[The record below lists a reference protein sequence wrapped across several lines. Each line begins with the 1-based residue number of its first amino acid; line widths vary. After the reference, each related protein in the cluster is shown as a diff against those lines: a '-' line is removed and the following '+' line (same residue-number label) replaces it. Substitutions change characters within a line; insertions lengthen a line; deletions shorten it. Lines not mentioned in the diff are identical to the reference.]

1 MGSEQRHQRLAGIG
15 RQLDRIETE
24 LKRIGFWSAD
34 PPDLRAKYASGEM
47 RTYLDAPSFELW
59 LQQVFI
65 PSARAGVA
73 SEDLPKKSQVGV
85 MAMRQYDYH
94 SRVPEAAELLRLL
107 NDFDEMVESYGR
119 P

>member
-1 MGSEQRHQRLAGIG
+1 
-15 RQLDRIETE
+15 
-24 LKRIGFWSAD
+24 
-34 PPDLRAKYASGEM
+34 M

-65 PSARAGVA
+65 PNAREGVA
-73 SEDLPKKSQVGV
+73 TEDLPKKSQVGV

-94 SRVPEAAELLRLL
+94 STVPDAAELLRLL

-119 P
+119 S